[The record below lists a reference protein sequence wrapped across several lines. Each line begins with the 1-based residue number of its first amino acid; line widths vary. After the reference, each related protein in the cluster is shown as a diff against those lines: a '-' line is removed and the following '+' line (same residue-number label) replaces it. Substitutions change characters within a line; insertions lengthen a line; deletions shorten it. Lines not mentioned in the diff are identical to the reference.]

1 MNKRIL
7 IVDDSFYM
15 RTMLKNMLT
24 DAGYDVVGE
33 AANGAQALEMAT
45 STNPDLITLDVIL
58 PDNTGLDVLKSLR
71 QIQPSAK
78 VVMCSAV
85 GQEVIVT
92 EAIENGALAY
102 IVKPF
107 SEEKVLEIVGAALQA
122 GEHGSGLGHI
132 GGFIQHVV
140 VQAHNG
146 VGGEH
151 HLIGGQVGGVSAGF
165 VGGQVLGYFGPAQ
178 VRGKILLDF
187 HQPDFISQA
196 HFSEQLAAAG
206 RVGC

>member
-24 DAGYDVVGE
+24 DAGYEVVGE
-33 AANGAQALEMAT
+33 AANGAQAVEMAVAT
-45 STNPDLITLDVIL
+45 SPDLITLDVIL

-71 QIQPSAK
+71 EKQPSAK

-107 SEEKVLEIVGAALQA
+107 SEEKVLEIVGSALKDDAASNA
-122 GEHGSGLGHI
+122 
-132 GGFIQHVV
+132 
-140 VQAHNG
+140 
-146 VGGEH
+146 
-151 HLIGGQVGGVSAGF
+151 
-165 VGGQVLGYFGPAQ
+165 
-178 VRGKILLDF
+178 
-187 HQPDFISQA
+187 
-196 HFSEQLAAAG
+196 
-206 RVGC
+206 

>member
-24 DAGYDVVGE
+24 DAGYEVVGE
-33 AANGAQALEMAT
+33 AANGAQAVEMAA

-71 QIQPSAK
+71 LTQPSAK

-85 GQEVIVT
+85 GQEIIVT

-107 SEEKVLEIVGAALQA
+107 SEEKVLEIVGSALKGDQAEPAA
-122 GEHGSGLGHI
+122 
-132 GGFIQHVV
+132 
-140 VQAHNG
+140 
-146 VGGEH
+146 
-151 HLIGGQVGGVSAGF
+151 
-165 VGGQVLGYFGPAQ
+165 
-178 VRGKILLDF
+178 
-187 HQPDFISQA
+187 
-196 HFSEQLAAAG
+196 
-206 RVGC
+206 

>member
-24 DAGYDVVGE
+24 DAGYEVVGE

-45 STNPDLITLDVIL
+45 STSPDLITLDVIL

-71 QIQPSAK
+71 QIQPNAK

-92 EAIENGALAY
+92 EAIESGALAY

-107 SEEKVLEIVGAALQA
+107 SEEKVLEIVGSALQNDA
-122 GEHGSGLGHI
+122 AE
-132 GGFIQHVV
+132 
-140 VQAHNG
+140 
-146 VGGEH
+146 
-151 HLIGGQVGGVSAGF
+151 SA
-165 VGGQVLGYFGPAQ
+165 A
-178 VRGKILLDF
+178 
-187 HQPDFISQA
+187 
-196 HFSEQLAAAG
+196 
-206 RVGC
+206 

>member
-24 DAGYDVVGE
+24 DAGYEVVGE
-33 AANGAQALEMAT
+33 AANGAQAVEMAAST
-45 STNPDLITLDVIL
+45 SPDLITLDVTL

-107 SEEKVLEIVGAALQA
+107 SEEKVLEIVGSALQNDA
-122 GEHGSGLGHI
+122 
-132 GGFIQHVV
+132 
-140 VQAHNG
+140 
-146 VGGEH
+146 
-151 HLIGGQVGGVSAGF
+151 
-165 VGGQVLGYFGPAQ
+165 
-178 VRGKILLDF
+178 
-187 HQPDFISQA
+187 
-196 HFSEQLAAAG
+196 SEQTA
-206 RVGC
+206 

>member
-24 DAGYDVVGE
+24 DAGYEVVGE
-33 AANGAQALEMAT
+33 AANGAQAVEMAT
-45 STNPDLITLDVIL
+45 STSPDLITLDVIL

-71 QIQPSAK
+71 QVQPSAK

-85 GQEVIVT
+85 GQEVIVN

-107 SEEKVLEIVGAALQA
+107 SEEKVLEIVGSALQNDA
-122 GEHGSGLGHI
+122 AE
-132 GGFIQHVV
+132 
-140 VQAHNG
+140 
-146 VGGEH
+146 
-151 HLIGGQVGGVSAGF
+151 SA
-165 VGGQVLGYFGPAQ
+165 A
-178 VRGKILLDF
+178 
-187 HQPDFISQA
+187 
-196 HFSEQLAAAG
+196 
-206 RVGC
+206 

>member
-33 AANGAQALEMAT
+33 AANGQQALEMAVA
-45 STNPDLITLDVIL
+45 TNPDLITLDVIL
-58 PDNTGLDVLKSLR
+58 PDNTGLDVLKGIR
-71 QIQPSAK
+71 QQQPDAK

-85 GQEVIVT
+85 GQETIVN

-107 SEEKVLEIVGAALQA
+107 SEERVLEIVGGALQ
-122 GEHGSGLGHI
+122 GD
-132 GGFIQHVV
+132 
-140 VQAHNG
+140 
-146 VGGEH
+146 
-151 HLIGGQVGGVSAGF
+151 
-165 VGGQVLGYFGPAQ
+165 GPRA
-178 VRGKILLDF
+178 
-187 HQPDFISQA
+187 
-196 HFSEQLAAAG
+196 
-206 RVGC
+206 

>member
-24 DAGYDVVGE
+24 DAGYEVVGE
-33 AANGAQALEMAT
+33 AANGAQAVEMAA

-71 QIQPSAK
+71 QIQPNAK

-107 SEEKVLEIVGAALQA
+107 SEEKVLEIVGSALQNDA
-122 GEHGSGLGHI
+122 AE
-132 GGFIQHVV
+132 
-140 VQAHNG
+140 
-146 VGGEH
+146 
-151 HLIGGQVGGVSAGF
+151 SA
-165 VGGQVLGYFGPAQ
+165 A
-178 VRGKILLDF
+178 
-187 HQPDFISQA
+187 
-196 HFSEQLAAAG
+196 
-206 RVGC
+206 

>member
-24 DAGYDVVGE
+24 DAGYEVVGE
-33 AANGAQALEMAT
+33 AANGAQAVEMAT

-58 PDNTGLDVLKSLR
+58 PDNTGLDVLKKLR
-71 QIQPSAK
+71 ELQPSAK

-107 SEEKVLEIVGAALQA
+107 SEEKVLEIVGSALQNDA
-122 GEHGSGLGHI
+122 AE
-132 GGFIQHVV
+132 
-140 VQAHNG
+140 
-146 VGGEH
+146 
-151 HLIGGQVGGVSAGF
+151 
-165 VGGQVLGYFGPAQ
+165 PA
-178 VRGKILLDF
+178 
-187 HQPDFISQA
+187 A
-196 HFSEQLAAAG
+196 
-206 RVGC
+206 

>member
-33 AANGAQALEMAT
+33 AANGQQALEMAVAT
-45 STNPDLITLDVIL
+45 TPDLITLDVIL
-58 PDNTGLDVLKSLR
+58 PDNTGLDVLKGIR
-71 QIQPSAK
+71 QQQPDAK

-85 GQEVIVT
+85 GQETIVN

-107 SEEKVLEIVGAALQA
+107 SEERVLEIVGSALQ
-122 GEHGSGLGHI
+122 GDS
-132 GGFIQHVV
+132 
-140 VQAHNG
+140 
-146 VGGEH
+146 
-151 HLIGGQVGGVSAGF
+151 S
-165 VGGQVLGYFGPAQ
+165 
-178 VRGKILLDF
+178 
-187 HQPDFISQA
+187 
-196 HFSEQLAAAG
+196 LA
-206 RVGC
+206 